1 MGCFLCCFPVC
12 RSLYCQ
18 LLCSCLC
25 PKLVFQFAF
34 FLCGAFPHK
43 GFVIQFIVGILV
55 GFELPVPQAG
65 VSVRVLL
72 VRSFSPQGFLLFSSL
87 LVFLLVLSFSL
98 SIHAFPHMVFCWVVV
113 SVARLVCAFPTGV
126 FAVSLC
132 QFSVVDLLSPCLDSR
147 PVGFCSRS
155 SNQTSAHQLRS
166 ACPCLLIQQKN

>member
-65 VSVRVLL
+65 VSVRILL
-72 VRSFSPQGFLLFSSL
+72 MRSFSPQGFLLFSSL
-87 LVFLLVLSFSL
+87 LAFLLVLSFSL
-98 SIHAFPHMVFCWVVV
+98 SVSRFSPEFFLLDGCISCVVGLRFSPQGFLQFRCV
-113 SVARLVCAFPTGV
+113 SF
-126 FAVSLC
+126 
-132 QFSVVDLLSPCLDSR
+132 LLSIC
-147 PVGFCSRS
+147 
-155 SNQTSAHQLRS
+155 
-166 ACPCLLIQQKN
+166 

>member
-87 LVFLLVLSFSL
+87 LASLLVLNFSL
-98 SIHAFPHMVFCWVVV
+98 LVSRFSPQEFLLDGCISCVVGLRFSPQGFLQFRCV
-113 SVARLVCAFPTGV
+113 SF
-126 FAVSLC
+126 
-132 QFSVVDLLSPCLDSR
+132 LLSIC
-147 PVGFCSRS
+147 
-155 SNQTSAHQLRS
+155 
-166 ACPCLLIQQKN
+166 